1 MSKLSD
7 NQIYEIHLR
16 LRSGESIR
24 SIARH
29 IKGSYTG
36 MSRSSVTSISKGIVK
51 YKERIKHLFGKD
63 LHSGREVA
71 IGDDVDLN
79 GIEQLEYLADRQQK
93 RIISM
98 MKEEESRNIINVNI
112 SKEIDSLTAFQKTI
126 IKTKKSKSRDAEP
139 PQSDSVYGDFIR
151 SSQHQAILATQSM
164 TEEAKIKKL
173 QDAVGLVTTMLK
185 INMGTKIL
193 GETIQDEFFKKYP
206 SLKKLLLADSMT
218 IESMN

>member
-1 MSKLSD
+1 
-7 NQIYEIHLR
+7 
-16 LRSGESIR
+16 
-24 SIARH
+24 
-29 IKGSYTG
+29 
-36 MSRSSVTSISKGIVK
+36 
-51 YKERIKHLFGKD
+51 
-63 LHSGREVA
+63 
-71 IGDDVDLN
+71 LN

-126 IKTKKSKSRDAEP
+126 MKTKKSKSRDAEP
-139 PQSDSVYGDFIR
+139 AQSDSVYGDFIR
-151 SSQHQAILATQSM
+151 SIQHQAILETQSM

-173 QDAVGLVTTMLK
+173 RDAVDMVNTMLK

-206 SLKKLLLADSMT
+206 SLKKLLLTDSMT
-218 IESMN
+218 IESMNQKN